1 MASLLYDYNSQTYYI
16 GLFERDSLFHSRWRC
31 CGGVVGFEAGQMTSY
46 NYSDPEGNAILIF
59 AGVMLPKEAKW
70 YTFTNGGIIYTCP
83 IEGEGFTDL
92 FVIAGGRG
100 DINGYPT
107 LLDENMQPIA

>member
-1 MASLLYDYNSQTYYI
+1 
-16 GLFERDSLFHSRWRC
+16 
-31 CGGVVGFEAGQMTSY
+31 
-46 NYSDPEGNAILIF
+46 
-59 AGVMLPKEAKW
+59 MLPKEAKW

-83 IEGEGFTDL
+83 IEGEGFADL

>member
-1 MASLLYDYNSQTYYI
+1 MDIL
-16 GLFERDSLFHSRWRC
+16 ERDSLFHDRWRC

-59 AGVMLPKEAKW
+59 AGVKLPKEAKW
-70 YTFTNGGIIYTCP
+70 YTFTNGGIVYTCP

-92 FVIAGGRG
+92 FVIADGRG